1 MTEFDPTPNDL
12 TLTGEA
18 TGLPLLTVA
27 YAVALEYAVTAHAQH
42 RRKGTETRR
51 PGGPGAADGVPYV
64 AHLLETSALVLDAG
78 GDEEAAIAALLH
90 DVVEDQGGL
99 PRAADVRDIF
109 GDLVADVV
117 LECSDSLDPDDKLA
131 DHWFDRKRAHVRH
144 VDDVDFRTLLVLAAD
159 KISNARAIVAD
170 VRTQAHVEGGAGVFT
185 HFRPYADAVG
195 EGKGRATPP
204 RSTDPFF
211 KLTGG
216 SVPAS
221 REQAVAYSAACTLW
235 YYESVLAALQR
246 RAELSRYAPLIRL
259 TQVLEFAVIELA
271 AVAGYLGVKVQ
282 RVTKQ
287 VERDAKNGWI
297 DPAPAT

>member
-1 MTEFDPTPNDL
+1 MSEFVPTPNDL
-12 TLTGEA
+12 SLTGEA
-18 TGLPLLTVA
+18 AGLPLLSEA
-27 YAVALEYAVTAHAQH
+27 YAAALTYAVTAHAHH

-64 AHLLETSALVLDAG
+64 THLLETSALVLDAG

-99 PRAADVRDIF
+99 ARAADVRDVF

-117 LECSDSLDPDDKLA
+117 LECSDSVDPDDKLA

-144 VDDVDFRTLLVLAAD
+144 VEHADFRTLLVLAAD
-159 KISNARAIVAD
+159 KVSNARAIVAD
-170 VRTQAHVEGGAGVFT
+170 VRSQTHVEGGAGVFS
-185 HFRPYADAVG
+185 HFRPYADSVG

-204 RSTDPFF
+204 RSTDPFYR
-211 KLTGG
+211 LTGG
-216 SVPAS
+216 TVPAV
-221 REQAVAYSAACTLW
+221 RDDAIRYSAACTLW
-235 YYESVLAALQR
+235 YYKSVLEALER

-271 AVAGYLGVKVQ
+271 VVVQALGVKL
-282 RVTKQ
+282 KQ
-287 VERDAKNGWI
+287 VDRQVRHDAQHGWT
-297 DPAPAT
+297 DPVPAA